1 MGFDLP
7 DRIKKFLIYCQTD
20 VFCNPF
26 VTQGHNGDKGQ
37 KRKIGNVL

>member
-7 DRIKKFLIYCQTD
+7 DRIKKTLIYCQTD

-26 VTQGHNGDKGQ
+26 VTQNNNGFRYLSFKLL
-37 KRKIGNVL
+37 I